1 MPKVTTLPHGQPI
14 ARAWST
20 SLTQSYFLFFSDM
33 TMYLE
38 TQPRLGVEMGVGS
51 FSEGVIF
58 KLVCKCRPFPEMRQ
72 KGGGNGH
79 P

>member
-1 MPKVTTLPHGQPI
+1 
-14 ARAWST
+14 
-20 SLTQSYFLFFSDM
+20 M

-58 KLVCKCRPFPEMRQ
+58 KLVPKEDYCPSANVDPSLRWGKKEVEMDIPNSNNFQEEEEENFR
-72 KGGGNGH
+72 K
-79 P
+79 